1 MLQDKLMNVCLYAPV
16 LLLSLLITRQE
27 VAFRTVLVEILTL
40 MQTAIPG
47 FVLDNALLDSSCRI
61 QPGLVLLTV

>member
-27 VAFRTVLVEILTL
+27 VAFRTVLVEILTH
-40 MQTAIPG
+40 MQTVIRG
-47 FVLDNALLDSSCRI
+47 FALDNALLDSSCRI
-61 QPGLVLLTV
+61 QPGLALLTV